1 MDAQRTWGIPIG
13 LRRIAVVI
21 AAVAILALGT
31 GGALA
36 ASNPPT
42 LYACFD
48 VYGNVR
54 MTDINTCKLSTGGR
68 LVAINTTGAPG
79 PAGPTGVA
87 GATGSTGPTGPAGS
101 TGPGLKAWAY
111 VRADGTIVSGSGISA
126 VTMLGT
132 VYCLIVP
139 GYVANGPI
147 VLSTVAAIGAP
158 ANQAVMVD
166 QACYT
171 FGQPGP
177 MVQTYGPGGVMEAH
191 DFMVMIP

>member
-13 LRRIAVVI
+13 LRRVAVV
-21 AAVAILALGT
+21 AGVVAILGLGA

-54 MTDINTCKLSTGGR
+54 ITDINTCKLSTGGR
-68 LVAINTTGAPG
+68 LVAINAAGV
-79 PAGPTGVA
+79 AGPTGPM
-87 GATGSTGPTGPAGS
+87 GATGATGPIGSTGP

-111 VRADGTIVSGSGISA
+111 VKADRTILSGSGIDI
-126 VTMLGT
+126 VTAFGPA
-132 VYCLIVP
+132 YCLVVP
-139 GYVANGPI
+139 GYVANEPVI
-147 VLSTVAAIGAP
+147 VSAVASFGQP
-158 ANQAVMVD
+158 ANQAVRLD
-166 QACYT
+166 QDCYT

-177 MVQTYGPGGVMEAH
+177 MVQTYGPGGVPEPH
-191 DFMVMIP
+191 DFTVMIP